1 MTPKT
6 KNILIFTG
14 AILGTAVVSILGY
27 QMYIRLT
34 KKVVDGK
41 HNTIIVDENERDDV
55 EVVGFDEE
63 EPIKR
68 DDTSSVLEDKMYDLE
83 YGYA

>member
-1 MTPKT
+1 
-6 KNILIFTG
+6 
-14 AILGTAVVSILGY
+14 
-27 QMYIRLT
+27 MYIRLT
-34 KKVVDGK
+34 KKVVSGK

-63 EPIKR
+63 ETIKR
-68 DDTSSVLEDKMYDLE
+68 DDTSSVIEDKMYDLE

>member
-6 KNILIFTG
+6 KKILIFTG

-34 KKVVDGK
+34 KKVVSGK

-63 EPIKR
+63 ETIKR
-68 DDTSSVLEDKMYDLE
+68 DDTSSVIEDKMYDLE
-83 YGYA
+83 YGNA